1 MKKTIALVF
10 ALALLVG
17 AAARPRFITLFLGD
31 QRFTVE
37 VADTPEKQLRGL
49 MFRTSIADD
58 YGMLFPYPD
67 EDIRGFWMKN
77 TLVHLDL
84 IFIDSS
90 RTVVEIIADVPPCR
104 AEPCETYISSIPAR
118 YVLEIRG
125 GLAAELGVK
134 VGDRVLF
141 KLQP

>member
-1 MKKTIALVF
+1 MKKTMALVF

-17 AAARPRFITLFLGD
+17 ASVRPRFITLFLGD

-84 IFIDSS
+84 IFIDSR

-104 AEPCETYISSIPAR
+104 AEPCETYISSLPAR

-141 KLQP
+141 NLQP

>member
-1 MKKTIALVF
+1 MKKTMALVF
-10 ALALLVG
+10 ALFLLLG
-17 AAARPRFITLFLGD
+17 ATARPRFITLFLAD

-37 VADTPEKQLRGL
+37 VADTVEKQLRGL
-49 MFRTSIADD
+49 MFRASIADD

-84 IFIDSS
+84 IFIDSG
-90 RTVVEIIADVPPCR
+90 RTVVEIIANVPPCR
-104 AEPCETYISSIPAR
+104 AEPCETYISSVPAR